1 MDEESSV
8 DIPLKSCL
16 GRGKTIC
23 ATAFAGGLHFFNS
36 VCEIIFHGFY
46 SHQLCAPEGYAF
58 PVLISQ

>member
-23 ATAFAGGLHFFNS
+23 AMAFNS

-46 SHQLCAPEGYAF
+46 SHQLCAPEGYVF